1 MVNMFKNVNKIKKD
15 TNNKTNNKDIDK
27 KIIISFPHMGSYYVP
42 TYSLLSRI
50 CWNIEILIPQKIT
63 KKTMEL
69 GEKYSPDFV
78 CTPFKYNLGN
88 FIESLDKGANVLMQ
102 AGGGCRFGYYAELQE
117 QILHD
122 LGYEFIFI
130 TLFNTKGINKY
141 EVFKKFKKINP
152 KLKFI
157 NFAYH
162 FMLTI
167 KMLGILDD
175 LESKIRRNISFEVNK
190 GEFETIHK
198 NLLKE
203 LKYVKNFRH
212 LSEINIKYNE
222 NLKNVKIDK
231 NNSKLKVGIIGE
243 LYDVMEPFSNF
254 FIEEQL
260 AKMNIEVRRDVTVSY
275 LLFGKRKAEKEL
287 LKTANKYIKYALG
300 ADGTE
305 SVAHSK
311 EMCENGFDGI
321 IHIKPF
327 GCTPEINAM
336 PILQK
341 ISRDYNVP
349 IIYFT
354 FDMQT
359 SETGIKTRLE
369 AFYDMLIM
377 KKEAQNV

>member
-1 MVNMFKNVNKIKKD
+1 MVNKLEVLENKKETKK
-15 TNNKTNNKDIDK
+15 TKV
-27 KIIISFPHMGSYYVP
+27 SFPHLGNYYIP
-42 TYSLLSRI
+42 IYSLLLRTLD
-50 CWNIEILIPQKIT
+50 NVDILIPPRMT
-63 KKTMEL
+63 KKTMEI

-88 FIESLDKGANVLMQ
+88 FIESLDSGANVLIQ

-122 LGYEFIFI
+122 LGYNFTFI
-130 TLFNTKGINKY
+130 TLFDAKGVDIFKVY
-141 EVFKKFKKINP
+141 KKFKIINP

-157 NFAYH
+157 SFSYNFL
-162 FMLTI
+162 LTI
-167 KMLGILDD
+167 KMVNVLDK
-175 LESKIRRNISFEVNK
+175 LENKIRSIISFEVNN
-190 GEFETIHK
+190 GEIDKIHN

-203 LKYVKNFRH
+203 LKLIKNFKE
-212 LSEINIKYNE
+212 LEKINRKYEDILNDIE
-222 NLKNVKIDK
+222 LDRSK
-231 NNSKLKVGIIGE
+231 SKLKVGIVGE
-243 LYDVMEPFSNF
+243 LYTAMEPFSSF
-254 FIEEQL
+254 FLEKEL
-260 AKMNIEVRRDVTVSY
+260 SKMNIEVKRYTTATY
-275 LLFGKRKAEKEL
+275 LLFEKGKEEKKLIES
-287 LKTANKYIKYALG
+287 ANKYIKYALG

-311 EMCENGFDGI
+311 ELCESGYDGI

-327 GCTPEINAM
+327 GCTPEVNAI

-341 ISRDYNVP
+341 ISKDYNVP

-369 AFYDMLIM
+369 AFYDMLKM
-377 KKEAQNV
+377 KKEAQNA